1 MINIKTFNYMK
12 QLFFLLLA
20 LPAIAI
26 SQSMPSIAEKTKG
39 MMKMDGYLP
48 VYRDDQNGKL
58 YIEINKLDQE
68 LLYVMSLPS
77 GLGSNDIGLDR
88 GLLGGG
94 RIVKFTKVG
103 KKVLM
108 TEPNYAYR
116 ANSESAKERE
126 SVELAFA
133 KSTLWGFTAE
143 AETGNAVLV
152 DATEFLT
159 RDAMQAANRIR
170 RMQQGNYTLDR
181 NRSAMYFQA
190 CKNFPL
196 NTELEAT
203 ITLVN
208 ADGFAGNHV
217 QPVVPS
223 TEAITLRMHHS
234 FVQLPDNNYKPR
246 VFDPRSS
253 FNHTSFFDYS
263 TPVSEPIEKF
273 YINRHRLA
281 KKDPSAKVSE
291 PVKPIVY
298 YLDNGTPEPI
308 RTALLKGG
316 NWWNQAF
323 EAAGYKNA
331 FVVKLLPDSCDPM
344 DIRYNMINWVHR
356 STRGWSYG
364 ASVVDPR
371 TGEIIK
377 GQVSLGSLRVRQDYM
392 IAQGL
397 VSPFKEETLKDDPM
411 LKMSLDRLEQLSAH
425 EIGHTLGLMHNY
437 AASVVDRSSVMD
449 YPHPLIRFNAKGEI
463 DVTNAYD
470 HKIGEWDKVAIT
482 WGYAD
487 LSNSK
492 NELADLHKILSDA
505 AKRGLKFISDRD
517 ARAPGGLHPEA
528 HLWDNG
534 KEPIVELEEMI
545 KIRQKALR
553 QFGIN
558 TIRKGTPMAFLE
570 DVLVPVYFYHRYQ
583 VEAATKLIGGMQY
596 NYALKGDGQVVTA
609 SLAKDLQA
617 SAMASILKCLD
628 PEFLNL
634 PKGLASLI
642 PPRPA
647 GYEFTRE
654 LFKKKTG
661 LAFDELAP
669 AEAAA
674 DMPLSFLFNAE
685 RLNRL
690 AQQAYA
696 GGYGMDDMVNALVNA
711 SFKSPRKQSVE
722 GAIQMQTE
730 QILLTYLLASSVDE
744 QLSFPAR
751 ASLGASLAAL
761 KKYLEETIKSA
772 SDPVYKSHL
781 QIAIDRFKS
790 PEKAKPTLHA
800 IPPPG
805 APIGCEDDH

>member
-1 MINIKTFNYMK
+1 MK
-12 QLFFLLLA
+12 QFFLLL
-20 LPAIAI
+20 LAIPTMVL
-26 SQSMPSIAEKTKG
+26 SQTLPSISEKTKG
-39 MMKMDGYLP
+39 MIRMEGYLP
-48 VYRDDQNGKL
+48 LYKDDQNGKL
-58 YIEINKLDQE
+58 YLEINKLDQE
-68 LLYVMSLPS
+68 ILYVMSLPS

-94 RIVKFTKVG
+94 RIVRFSKIG

-108 TEPNYAYR
+108 IEPNYSYR
-116 ANSESAKERE
+116 ANSISAKERE
-126 SVELAFA
+126 TVELAFA
-133 KSTLWGFTAE
+133 KSTLWGFAAE
-143 AETGNAVLV
+143 AESGDAVLV

-181 NRSAMYFQA
+181 NRSALYFPA

-196 NTELEAT
+196 NTELEAI

-208 ADGFAGNHV
+208 TDGIAGNYV

-273 YINRHRLA
+273 YINRHRLS
-281 KKDPSAKVSE
+281 KKDPSAKISE
-291 PVKPIVY
+291 PVKQIVY

-308 RTALLKGG
+308 RSALLKGG

-331 FVVKLLPDSCDPM
+331 FVVKMLPDTCDPM

-397 VSPFKEETLKDDPM
+397 VSPFKDNVLNEDPM

-437 AASVVDRSSVMD
+437 AASAVDRSSVMD
-449 YPHPLIRFNAKGEI
+449 YPHPVIQLNAKGEI
-463 DVTNAYD
+463 DVTHAYD
-470 HKIGEWDKVAIT
+470 NKIGDWDKVAIT

-492 NELADLHKILSDA
+492 DEKGELNRILSDA
-505 AKRGLKFISDRD
+505 AAKGLKFISDRD

-534 KEPIVELEEMI
+534 KEPVAELEQMI
-545 KIRQKALR
+545 AIRQKALQ
-553 QFGIN
+553 QFGMN
-558 TIRKGTPMAFLE
+558 SIRKGTPMAFLE

-583 VEAATKLIGGMQY
+583 IEAATKLIGGMQY
-596 NYALKGDGQVVTA
+596 NYALKGDGQLVTA
-609 SLAKDLQA
+609 SLPSDVQTK
-617 SAMASILKCLD
+617 AMNAIIKCLD
-628 PEFLNL
+628 PGFLNL
-634 PKGLASLI
+634 PKGLAALI

-674 DMPLSFLFNAE
+674 DLPLSFLFNAE

-690 AQQAYA
+690 VQHGAE
-696 GGYGMDDMVNALVNA
+696 GNYGLGDMVKTLIDA
-711 SFKSPRKQSVE
+711 SFKAPRRQGLE

-751 ASLGASLAAL
+751 AFMGATLAEL
-761 KKYLEETIKSA
+761 KKQLEEMAKAAT
-772 SDPVYKSHL
+772 DPLYKAHL
-781 QIAIDRFKS
+781 QMALDRFKS
-790 PEKAKPTLHA
+790 PEKAKPTIHA
-800 IPPPG
+800 VPPPG
-805 APIGCEDDH
+805 APIGCEDDY